1 MSRAPSFDELT
12 AALRGSLRK
21 PGDPGYDEARQVWN
35 GMIDKHPSAIVE
47 AAGVADVIATVNF
60 ARASG
65 LPFAVRGGGHNVAGN
80 AVCEGGVVLDL
91 RRMRSV
97 HVDPVRRTARVEG
110 GATWRDY
117 DHETQAHGLATP
129 GGLVSSTGVGGLTL
143 GGGFGYLSRLHG
155 LASDNLVSVDVV
167 TADGRLLIASADDHT
182 YAPADAHADLFWG
195 VRGGGGNFGVA
206 TSFKFRLHPVNGI
219 YGGVI
224 AFPADMAWTVFQR
237 YREVA
242 ESAPDALTV
251 YAALVPTPAG
261 RATGIVVA
269 FAGTEEEGRPL
280 IQPLRD
286 LGSVLLDTVAWM
298 PYCQLQQQQDAPY
311 PQGLRNYWKSSYLK
325 GLGDDALRTLIDAM
339 AQAPSPLCQIIIE
352 QFGGAVARLPED
364 ATAFPH
370 RAAPYNVMILGIA
383 SDAADDAPNR
393 AWVRQTWERM
403 QPFSTGGAYVNY
415 LDADEDVHRAYTGAT
430 YARLA
435 ALKRKYDPAN
445 LFRLNQNIAPHPA

>member
-12 AALRGSLRK
+12 AALRGSLRT
-21 PGDPGYDEARQVWN
+21 PGDPGYDDARRVWN
-35 GMIDKHPSAIVE
+35 GMVDKRPAAIVQ
-47 AAGVADVIATVNF
+47 AAGVADVIATVKF

-65 LPFAVRGGGHNVAGN
+65 LPLAVRGGGHNVAGN
-80 AVCEGGVVLDL
+80 AVCESGVVLDL

-117 DHETQAHGLATP
+117 DHETQAHGLASP

-167 TADGRLLIASADDHT
+167 TADGRLLIASAEEHD
-182 YAPADAHADLFWG
+182 DLFWG

-206 TSFKFRLHPVNGI
+206 TSFKFRLHPVNGM
-219 YGGVI
+219 YGGVL
-224 AFPADMAWTVFQR
+224 AFPAAMAWTVFQR

-242 ESAPDALTV
+242 ESAPDKLTV

-261 RATGIVVA
+261 LAAGVVVA
-269 FAGTEEEGRPL
+269 YAGPEEEGRRL
-280 IQPLRD
+280 VEPLRELD
-286 LGSVLLDTVAWM
+286 SVLLDTVAWV
-298 PYCQLQQQQDAPY
+298 PYCQIQQQQDAAY
-311 PQGLRNYWKSSYLK
+311 PAGLRNYWKSAYLK
-325 GLGDDALRTLIDAM
+325 GLSDEALRTLIDAM
-339 AQAPSPLCQIIIE
+339 AQPPSPMCQILIE

-364 ATAFPH
+364 ATAFQH
-370 RAAPYNVMILGIA
+370 RAARYNVMILGLS
-383 SDAADDAPNR
+383 SDASDDAPNR
-393 AWVRQTWERM
+393 AWVRETWERI
-403 QPFSTGGAYVNY
+403 QPFATGGAYVNY
-415 LDADEDVHRAYTGAT
+415 LDADDDARSAYSGAT

-435 ALKRKYDPAN
+435 ALKRQYDPEN
-445 LFRLNQNIAPHPA
+445 LFRLNQNIAPQA

>member
-1 MSRAPSFDELT
+1 MNPSFAPL
-12 AALRGSLRK
+12 AASLRGPLL
-21 PGDPGYDEARQVWN
+21 DPAHPRYDAARQVWN
-35 GMIDKHPSAIVE
+35 GMVDKHPLAIVE

-65 LPFAVRGGGHNVAGN
+65 LPLAVRGGGHNVAGN
-80 AVCEGGVVLDL
+80 AVCDGGVMLDL
-91 RRMRSV
+91 QHMRSV

-117 DHETQAHGLATP
+117 DHETQVHGLATP
-129 GGLVSSTGVGGLTL
+129 GGLVSTTGVGGLTL

-155 LASDNLVSVDVV
+155 MVSDNLVSVDIV
-167 TADGRLLIASADDHT
+167 TADGRLLITSENE
-182 YAPADAHADLFWG
+182 HADLFWA

-206 TSFKFRLHPVNGI
+206 TSFKFRLHPLNGI
-219 YGGVI
+219 YGGII
-224 AFPADMAWTVFQR
+224 AFPATMASTVFQR

-269 FAGTEEEGRPL
+269 YAGPEDEGRRL

-286 LGSVLLDTVAWM
+286 LGSVLLDTVACV

-311 PQGLRNYWKSSYLK
+311 PKGLRNYWKSAYLK
-325 GLGDDALRTLIDAM
+325 GLSDDALRTLIAAM
-339 AQAPSPLCQIIIE
+339 EQPPSPMCQIIIE
-352 QFGGAVARLPED
+352 QFGGAVARLPQE
-364 ATAFPH
+364 ATAFQH
-370 RAAPYNVMILGIA
+370 RAARYNVMILGV
-383 SDAADDAPNR
+383 SDDAADDTPNR

-403 QPFSTGGAYVNY
+403 QPFATGGVYVNY
-415 LDADEDVHRAYTGAT
+415 LDADEDASRAYSGAT
-430 YARLA
+430 YERLA
-435 ALKRKYDPAN
+435 ALKQKYDPAN
-445 LFRLNQNIAPHPA
+445 LFRLNQNIAPQG

>member
-1 MSRAPSFDELT
+1 MSTAPSFVELT

-35 GMIDKHPSAIVE
+35 GMVDKRPAAIVE
-47 AAGVADVIATVNF
+47 AAGVADVIATVQF
-60 ARASG
+60 ARTSG
-65 LPFAVRGGGHNVAGN
+65 LPLAVRGGGHNVAGN
-80 AVCEGGVVLDL
+80 AVCEGGVMLDL
-91 RRMRSV
+91 RGMRSV

-117 DHETQAHGLATP
+117 DHETQVHGLATP

-167 TADGRLLIASADDHT
+167 TADGRLLIASADDH
-182 YAPADAHADLFWG
+182 ADLFWG

-206 TSFKFRLHPVNGI
+206 TSFKFRLHPVSGI
-219 YGGVI
+219 YGGLI
-224 AFPADMAWTVFQR
+224 AFPAEMAWTVFQR

-269 FAGTEEEGRPL
+269 YAGPEEEGRRL

-286 LGSVLLDTVAWM
+286 LGSVVLDTVAWV
-298 PYCQLQQQQDAPY
+298 PYCQLQQQQDEPY

-325 GLGDDALRTLIDAM
+325 GLSDDALRTLIDAM
-339 AQAPSPLCQIIIE
+339 TQPPSPLCQIIVE
-352 QFGGAVARLPED
+352 QFGGAVARLPEE
-364 ATAFPH
+364 ATAFQH
-370 RAAPYNVMILGIA
+370 RAARYNVMILGIS

-393 AWVRQTWERM
+393 AWVRQTWEHM
-403 QPFSTGGAYVNY
+403 QPFATGGAYVNY
-415 LDADEDVHRAYTGAT
+415 LDADEDVRRAYTGAT
-430 YARLA
+430 YERLA

-445 LFRLNQNIAPHPA
+445 LFRVNQYIAPQA